1 MEKSSRVGREEKL
14 LRTIPVLQTPAPFAA
29 DLIASARAALN
40 PGRDAARE
48 QRILSIGALTGLR
61 CENGRFRRANFERGL
76 LLDAIVTTARPRE
89 ILELGTGRG
98 LGAFCMAEAARL
110 GGFATCI
117 TTVDT
122 LTPDQAQHWP
132 IEREGKREVI
142 EASRREIWTTHLS
155 ADSRRMIT
163 EVTGATT
170 VVLPQLQR
178 EGKRFDFI
186 FIDAGHDLYSV
197 VHDLSYSA
205 TRLSPGGCILM
216 DDFAPA
222 ADYGFATCMVSA
234 QARRAFQSVEVIVTE
249 GTVYGETEIAGL
261 PRSMALLSGL
271 SPGCA
276 FSAGKLFFWKVA
288 GKILDLCYRPS
299 LFPLEARA

>member
-1 MEKSSRVGREEKL
+1 MEKSPRARRKNIP
-14 LRTIPVLQTPAPFAA
+14 LRTSSVLQALATSAA
-29 DLIASARAALN
+29 ELITAARAALT
-40 PGRDAARE
+40 PGQDAARE
-48 QRILSIGALTGLR
+48 QRVLAIGALTGLR

-76 LLDAIVTTARPRE
+76 LLDAIVGATRPHE

-98 LGAFCMAEAARL
+98 LGAFAMAEAARL
-110 GGFATCI
+110 GGFPTHI

-122 LTPDQAQHWP
+122 LAPEHPQHWP

-142 EASRREIWTTHLS
+142 EASRRAIWTEHLS
-155 ADSRRMIT
+155 TDARRLIT

-170 VVLPQLQR
+170 TVLPQLQR

-197 VHDLSYSA
+197 VHDLAYA
-205 TRLSPGGCILM
+205 VTLLSPSGCILM

-234 QARRAFQSVEVIVTE
+234 QARRVFESVEVIVTE
-249 GTVYGETEIAGL
+249 GTVYGETEIPGL
-261 PRSMALLSGL
+261 PRSMVLLGG
-271 SPGCA
+271 PRAGMT